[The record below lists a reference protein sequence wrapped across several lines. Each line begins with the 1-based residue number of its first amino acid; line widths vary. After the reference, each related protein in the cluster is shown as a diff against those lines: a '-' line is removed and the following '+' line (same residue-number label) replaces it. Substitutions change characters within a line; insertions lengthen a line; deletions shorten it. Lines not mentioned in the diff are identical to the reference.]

1 MRKGWEIDDY
11 VKYIKMQMGGSV
23 VDLMVE
29 DQLPFIIEKIALEE
43 LKNYM
48 HTIYTMTCAYAP
60 MIDLEGKDVE
70 NVKYILRNNHNAMT
84 ITGLDTNLA
93 IYQQNGAYAIN
104 RWAKDQ
110 MVYNLQISQIRNTLS
125 SDMDFNF
132 DKVNEK
138 LYIYAQYPIPQVI
151 TIGYTPLITNVNQ
164 IFNHYWISYL
174 RRFALAF
181 TKESE
186 GRIRSKYTLNSAN
199 FSLDGQQ
206 LLSEAQSELAQ
217 IRDELSQN
225 VNIMQTIS

>member
-1 MRKGWEIDDY
+1 MRKGWKIDDY
-11 VKYIKMQMGGSV
+11 VKYIKMQMGGSI

-29 DQLPFIIEKIALEE
+29 DQLPFIVEKIALEE

-48 HTIYTMTCAYAP
+48 HTIYTMTCGYAP

-70 NVKYILRNNHNAMT
+70 NVKYVLRNNHNAMT

-138 LYIYAQYPIPQVI
+138 LYLYAQYPIPQVI

-174 RRFALAF
+174 RRLSLAF
-181 TKESE
+181 VKEAE

-199 FSLDGQQ
+199 FALDGQQ
-206 LLSEAQSELAQ
+206 LLSEAQTELSQ